1 MARRPIAYMLLLW
14 YLAACTA
21 WRVQNLTPQQVIDR
35 WHPASVRVT
44 TTDSSQFVLKQP
56 RIAAG
61 DSLVG
66 QAGGVPDGVA
76 ISDVTHV
83 AIRRFSARK
92 TLGLIFLV
100 KGVLGIIAAGRGPTV
115 GSGDGLQ

>member
-1 MARRPIAYMLLLW
+1 MARRPIVNTLLLW
-14 YLAACTA
+14 CLTGCST

-35 WHPASVRVT
+35 WHPASVRIT
-44 TTDSSQFVLKQP
+44 TTHSSQFVLKQP

-66 QAGGVPDGVA
+66 QAAGVPDGVA

-92 TLGLIFLV
+92 TLGLILLIR
-100 KGVLGIIAAGRGPTV
+100 GVLGIMAAGRGTTA
-115 GSGDGLQ
+115 GSSDGLQ